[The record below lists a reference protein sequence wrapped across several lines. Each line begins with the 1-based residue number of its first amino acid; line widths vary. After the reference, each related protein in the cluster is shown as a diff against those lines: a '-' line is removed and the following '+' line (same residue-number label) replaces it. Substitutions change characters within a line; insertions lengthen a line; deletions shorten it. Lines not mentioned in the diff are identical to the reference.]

1 MKDAAWWLWACSSWK
16 FRVFSFGF
24 EACESPEWNN
34 ISFVIDTTND
44 WTDDELYFRG
54 SIYVFQ
60 RGYWHR
66 NHFSHRTHT
75 TTRSVKK
82 DFFFVSFSFFSFL
95 FCFLNLFF
103 AIVVG
108 DGWIG
113 LKRNQVLMIWS
124 DCRISRALN
133 WLGREDMLCV
143 VWCVNSVNFLLFL
156 FLFLPAAAVH
166 CSNSFVGNAI
176 LGDWFQ
182 EYWFKIIFFWFDYS
196 GLLAPVR
203 FASPLFVLL
212 LHDFPQHI
220 SWCSLC
226 EGIYRSPNCC
236 WCTVKA
242 SWVIEIICRSWSFFS
257 CRFSSD
263 LVILFLAWEPRWF
276 IAGYALRDLHELAC
290 NWLISSSRFQIA
302 TES

>member
-1 MKDAAWWLWACSSWK
+1 M
-16 FRVFSFGF
+16 
-24 EACESPEWNN
+24 
-34 ISFVIDTTND
+34 
-44 WTDDELYFRG
+44 YFRG

-212 LHDFPQHI
+212 LHDFFPAYFMMFAMWGYL
-220 SWCSLC
+220 SKSELLLVYC
-226 EGIYRSPNCC
+226 ESKLGNRNYLSEL
-236 WCTVKA
+236 KLFFL
-242 SWVIEIICRSWSFFS
+242 SFFEWFS
-257 CRFSSD
+257 NIIPCMRTTMIHCRVRFEG
-263 LVILFLAWEPRWF
+263 LAWTR
-276 IAGYALRDLHELAC
+276 L
-290 NWLISSSRFQIA
+290 
-302 TES
+302 